1 MSGSITPLTITVNPY
16 AASSHGGS
24 RCANVP
30 QARIEHT
37 HVSRVVKDTQASE
50 HLAHDDAMC
59 FRRRACPHAA
69 LLEIAGCTRTAANV
83 VNHLLAHLAV

>member
-50 HLAHDDAMC
+50 HLAHDSKVFYCYGD
-59 FRRRACPHAA
+59 
-69 LLEIAGCTRTAANV
+69 EIRIHSVERVQYT
-83 VNHLLAHLAV
+83 